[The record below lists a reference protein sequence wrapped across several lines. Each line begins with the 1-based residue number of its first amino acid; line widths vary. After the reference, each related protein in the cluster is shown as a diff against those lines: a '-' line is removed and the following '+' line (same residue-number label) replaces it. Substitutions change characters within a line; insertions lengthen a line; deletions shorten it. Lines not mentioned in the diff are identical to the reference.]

1 MSPFRTGQ
9 PPARVLRG
17 HSEGRVGGGK
27 QRDMVTAVRGWLPQ
41 QRRPAAQLP
50 VPEHL
55 RQELAL
61 GFRQKHDA
69 EDAEK
74 GTGRQ
79 HYMLQEGS
87 MAHVEALGWVTQPS
101 KCPQCHDQAQASAP
115 GRDGVGTQP
124 LAVGIIP
131 PFSSSLPSFIP
142 WASSL

>member
-1 MSPFRTGQ
+1 
-9 PPARVLRG
+9 
-17 HSEGRVGGGK
+17 
-27 QRDMVTAVRGWLPQ
+27 MVTAVRGWLPQ

-61 GFRQKHDA
+61 GFGQKHDA

-87 MAHVEALGWVTQPS
+87 VAHVQALGWVTQPS

-124 LAVGIIP
+124 LAVGIP
-131 PFSSSLPSFIP
+131 PTLLQQLSLLHPLGFVP
-142 WASSL
+142 DG